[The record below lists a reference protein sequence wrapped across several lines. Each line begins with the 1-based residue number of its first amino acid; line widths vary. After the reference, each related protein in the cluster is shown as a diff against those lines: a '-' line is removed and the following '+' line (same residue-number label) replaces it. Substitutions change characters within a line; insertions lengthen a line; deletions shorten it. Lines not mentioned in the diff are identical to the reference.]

1 MRIVI
6 ALGGNAILQ
15 RGQMLTAENQRLNVR
30 KAVEQLSPLIDA
42 GHQIVLTHGSGPQI
56 GLLSLQNFA
65 YKPNQMYP
73 LDVLDAEVSG
83 MIGYVIGQE
92 LYNARSDHPQIATL
106 LTQIEVDWDDP
117 AFETPSKP
125 IGPFMQKAEAERLSA
140 QYNWQIVEDKGQWR
154 RAVASPFPRRVI
166 EADIIRMMVKN
177 GIIVICAGGGGVP
190 VVRDQNGDLIGIE
203 AVIDK
208 DHASALVA
216 KNVNAD
222 QLLLLTDVE
231 GVYENWG
238 ADDQCLVAEMNPVDA
253 DASRYPA
260 GSMGPKIAAA
270 SSFGKISGKSAVIGS
285 INYIPEILAGKSG
298 THFKLN

>member
-6 ALGGNAILQ
+6 ALGGNALLQ
-15 RGQMLTAENQRLNVR
+15 RGQKLTAENQRLNVR

-42 GHQIVLTHGSGPQI
+42 GHQIILTHGSGPQI

-65 YKPNQMYP
+65 YKPDQIYP

-92 LYNARSDHPQIATL
+92 LFNIRSDDPQIATL

-117 AFETPSKP
+117 AFATPSKP
-125 IGPFMQKAEAERLSA
+125 IGPFMQKAEAERLQA
-140 QYNWQIVEDKGQWR
+140 QYNWQIIEDRGQWR
-154 RAVASPFPRRVI
+154 RVVASPFPRRVI
-166 EADIIRMMVKN
+166 EANTIRMMIKN
-177 GIIVICAGGGGVP
+177 GVIVICAGGGGVP
-190 VVRDQNGDLIGIE
+190 VVRDAKGDLIGIE

-216 KNVNAD
+216 KEVNAD

-238 ADDQCLVAEMNPVDA
+238 TDDQRLVAEMNPVDA

-270 SSFGKISGKSAVIGS
+270 SSFGKISGKLAVIGS
-285 INYIPEILAGKSG
+285 INNIPEILEGRSG

>member
-6 ALGGNAILQ
+6 ALGGNAILKH
-15 RGQMLTAENQRLNVR
+15 GQMLTAENQRLNVR

-42 GHQIVLTHGSGPQI
+42 GHQIILTHGSGPQI

-65 YKPNQMYP
+65 YKPDQIYP

-92 LYNARSDHPQIATL
+92 LFNIRSDDPQIATL

-117 AFETPSKP
+117 AFATPSKP
-125 IGPFMQKAEAERLSA
+125 IGPFMQKAEAERLQA

-154 RAVASPFPRRVI
+154 RVVASPFPRRVI

-238 ADDQCLVAEMNPVDA
+238 TDDQCLLAEMNPVDA

-270 SSFGKISGKSAVIGS
+270 SSFGKISGKSAIIGS
-285 INYIPEILAGKSG
+285 INFITEILAGKSG